1 MSDWRLPMA
10 VLIKA
15 DTMVRKFMSYSG
27 VTDYLACV
35 LALLLSG
42 MQSVPGNAEAWMR
55 LGSCR
60 FQLEQFGAAIPPLQ
74 RATHLLTPDGA
85 PPGGINL
92 QDTLWLLVQV
102 RRHLPVMLFRAFVSH
117 VCIRVCNFALTWS
130 FMI

>member
-1 MSDWRLPMA
+1 MIGHHA
-10 VLIKA
+10 
-15 DTMVRKFMSYSG
+15 Y
-27 VTDYLACV
+27 V
-35 LALLLSG
+35 LALRFSW
-42 MQSVPGNAEAWMR
+42 MQLVPSNAEAWMR

-102 RRHLPVMLFRAFVSH
+102 WQHLRIMLFRAFVSH
-117 VCIRVCNFALTWS
+117 ACIRVCILALTLC
-130 FMI
+130 FMM

>member
-1 MSDWRLPMA
+1 MCRAWISLLHTP
-10 VLIKA
+10 
-15 DTMVRKFMSYSG
+15 
-27 VTDYLACV
+27 VTGYHACV

-42 MQSVPGNAEAWMR
+42 MQLVPGNAEAWMR

-102 RRHLPVMLFRAFVSH
+102 WRHLPLMLFRAFVSH
-117 VCIRVCNFALTWS
+117 ACIRSRILALTLC

>member
-1 MSDWRLPMA
+1 
-10 VLIKA
+10 
-15 DTMVRKFMSYSG
+15 
-27 VTDYLACV
+27 
-35 LALLLSG
+35 
-42 MQSVPGNAEAWMR
+42 MQLVPSNAEAWMR

-102 RRHLPVMLFRAFVSH
+102 WRHLPFLLFRAFVSH
-117 VCIRVCNFALTWS
+117 AWSRVCNLALAWC